1 MHPDRMTTLH
11 LAYTPPLDWAWL
23 CAYLAARAIPGVESV
38 RGGRYARTIRAGR
51 DVGILSVEPGSGAAL
66 VVRLEACSSPAVG
79 GPPSP
84 AIDLGARVSALFDL
98 AADPAAIEAALSA
111 DPFMAGLVAARPGLR
126 VPGAWDGFEL
136 GVRAILGQQ
145 VSVAAATR
153 LAGRLV
159 AAFGTPLA
167 DAAPESGLTHS
178 FPGPEVLVE
187 ADVALALYMPRARGA
202 AIRALAAA
210 ALAEPDLFAPGAGL
224 EASVSRLKRLR
235 GIGDWTAQYIAMR
248 ALREPDAMPTGDI
261 GLLRALEDAA
271 GRPTARVLE
280 ARSGLW
286 RPWRAYAVM
295 HLWAS
300 DTGPA

>member
-1 MHPDRMTTLH
+1 MAAPHLTTLD
-11 LAYTPPLDWAWL
+11 LAYTPPFDWDWL

-38 RGGRYARTIRAGR
+38 ADGRYARTIRTGW
-51 DVGILSVEPGSGAAL
+51 GIGMLSVAPAAGDALAARIRLPGPAQDLAP
-66 VVRLEACSSPAVG
+66 RLAG
-79 GPPSP
+79 
-84 AIDLGARVSALFDL
+84 LFDL
-98 AADPAAIEAALSA
+98 AADPATIAAALSA

-136 GVRAILGQQ
+136 AVRAILGQQ

-159 AAFGTPLA
+159 AAFGTPVVGEMQEA
-167 DAAPESGLTHS
+167 GLSHA
-178 FPGPEVLVE
+178 FPGPEALVE
-187 ADVALALYMPRARGA
+187 ADVALALNMPRTRGA
-202 AIRALAAA
+202 AIQALAAA

-224 EASVSRLKRLR
+224 AASVERLKRLR

-248 ALREPDAMPTGDI
+248 ALREADAMPTGDI

-271 GRPTARVLE
+271 GRPSARALE
-280 ARSGLW
+280 MRSGAW

-295 HLWAS
+295 HLWAHDAARS
-300 DTGPA
+300 AVKP